1 MFYFSYAIRG
11 FMAFGINICLQT
23 AKNIALAGVK
33 TVTLHDGGNVEM
45 WDLSS
50 NFFLTEDDIGRN
62 RAVACVA
69 KLQELNNS
77 VLISAL
83 TDELNTEHLSKFQVC

>member
-1 MFYFSYAIRG
+1 MFYFSYAICG
-11 FMAFGINICLQT
+11 FMVFGINICLQT

-33 TVTLHDGGNVEM
+33 TVTLHDVGNVEM